1 MSHPLN
7 VLYVDLILSQHDK
20 KRLSTMAFK
29 EQRRIYLEQ
38 HEIMEFGGLGDS
50 AY

>member
-1 MSHPLN
+1 
-7 VLYVDLILSQHDK
+7 
-20 KRLSTMAFK
+20 MAFK

-38 HEIMEFGGLGDS
+38 HEIMEFGVLCDS

>member
-1 MSHPLN
+1 
-7 VLYVDLILSQHDK
+7 
-20 KRLSTMAFK
+20 MAFK
-29 EQRRIYLEQ
+29 EQRRNYLEQ